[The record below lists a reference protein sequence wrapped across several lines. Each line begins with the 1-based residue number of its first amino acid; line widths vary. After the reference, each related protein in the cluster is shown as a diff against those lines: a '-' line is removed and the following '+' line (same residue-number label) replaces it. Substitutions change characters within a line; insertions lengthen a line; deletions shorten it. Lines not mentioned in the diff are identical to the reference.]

1 MHAPAQPQ
9 RVLVVDDD
17 EMLLAL
23 VRVTLEKDGVEVA
36 TATRGEEALAAAA
49 STSFDLV
56 ILDILMPGIS
66 GWEVLRRLRATDDV
80 PVLILSTRDSEI
92 DIARGLDLGAD
103 DYVAKPFGL
112 LEFEA
117 RVNAQLRR
125 RARAPKEHGVA
136 AA

>member
-1 MHAPAQPQ
+1 MHATVRPQ

-23 VRVTLEKDGVEVA
+23 VRVTLDKDGVEIV

-49 STSFDLV
+49 ATPFDLV

-66 GWEVLRRLRATDDV
+66 GWEVLRLLRLTDDV
-80 PVLILSTRDSEI
+80 PVLILSARDSEI

-125 RARAPKEHGVA
+125 RARTPKEQGVA

>member
-1 MHAPAQPQ
+1 MSTAAAPH
-9 RVLVVDDD
+9 RILVVDDD

-23 VRVTLEKDGVEVA
+23 VRVTLDKDGFEVLA
-36 TATRGEEALAAAA
+36 ATRGEEALAIAAA
-49 STSFDLV
+49 ERLDLV

-66 GWEVLRRLRATDDV
+66 GWEVLRRLRAVDDV

-92 DIARGLDLGAD
+92 DVARGLDLGAD

-117 RVNAQLRR
+117 RVSALLRR
-125 RARAPKEHGVA
+125 RARTRGGQDA